1 MAEDTWKDIRP
12 IVTKNI
18 HHKTNAKQSETA
30 TKQTP
35 PIKKL
40 NDEHLPAK
48 ESNEVNYED
57 LDQNNNLADQPSLFD
72 WSNDSFWNRD
82 FTATTTYKPI
92 KVKSKANI
100 LPQYLENKADIEED
114 IWRNIS
120 LLVTTDIHNETNA
133 VQS

>member
-40 NDEHLPAK
+40 NDEHLPVK
-48 ESNEVNYED
+48 ESHEVNYKD

-72 WSNDSFWNRD
+72 WSNDPFWNSYFTD
-82 FTATTTYKPI
+82 FTQPKNLQ
-92 KVKSKANI
+92 K
-100 LPQYLENKADIEED
+100 QRLENKDD
-114 IWRNIS
+114 S
-120 LLVTTDIHNETNA
+120 LHLHKSMNNTLTTGHNVTA
-133 VQS
+133 GS